1 MKIYDDIS
9 SFNQVE
15 KPIVTTGTFDGVHFG
30 HRKIIDRLNQTAQK
44 FGGESVLLTF
54 SPHPRM
60 VLFPDDHGVQLLNTM
75 EEKIH
80 LLQKAGI
87 QHLIIQSFTKD
98 FSRTSSV
105 SFVRDVI
112 VNQLNTHKLVIGYN
126 HHFGRNREGSFEHLK
141 EFAPL
146 YGFEVEE
153 IPVQLLDD
161 VGVSS
166 TKIRKAL
173 LNGNV
178 QMANDYLGYNYMLKG
193 TVVQGRKIGRTIG
206 FPTLNIEVK
215 ETNKLIPKNGVYA
228 VQMMY
233 EDKLIYGMMNIGNN
247 PTISEDSSI
256 KIEVH
261 LFDFNNDLYNCDIE
275 IQLLS
280 FVRDEKQFGNLEE
293 LKTQLEKDK
302 LCVKNLT
309 QKNSVL

>member
-1 MKIYDDIS
+1 MKIYNNIS
-9 SFNQVE
+9 SFNQVD

-30 HRKIIDRLNQTAQK
+30 HRKIIDRLNQIAQK

-80 LLQKAGI
+80 LLENAGI
-87 QHLIIQSFTKD
+87 QHLIIQPFTID

-105 SFVRDVI
+105 SFVRDII
-112 VNQLNTHKLVIGYN
+112 VNQLNTYKLVIGYN

-166 TKIRKAL
+166 TKIRRAL

-178 QMANDYLGYNYMLKG
+178 QQANDYLGYNYSLNG

-215 ETNKLIPKNGVYA
+215 EANKLIPKNGVYA
-228 VQMMY
+228 VQMMHA
-233 EDKLIYGMMNIGNN
+233 DKLIYGMMNIGNN
-247 PTISEDSSI
+247 PTISNDTSI

-261 LFDFNNDLYNCDIE
+261 LFNFNYDLYNCDVE

-280 FVRDEKQFGNLEE
+280 FFRDEIQFNNLEE
-293 LKTQLEKDK
+293 LKTQLDQDK
-302 LCVKNLT
+302 FHIKNLT
-309 QKNSVL
+309 QKNSAL